1 MASVESTGIDLWHT
15 DIPIAEQAWYLQQG
29 LTLLSGEQQQ
39 QILRYRQLS
48 DQLLHLLGR
57 LLVRRYLLETGKP
70 LDWQEWQVSHLG
82 KPFVKSG
89 PQFNLSHA
97 GTRVVA
103 AFSAHPIGVDLEVE
117 QPLDTA
123 MFIRYLHP
131 AEQAFV
137 RAAANPTTAFLT
149 VWTRKEALLKALGIG
164 ISKQLT
170 VHNCLLER
178 ITHPADRSTWY
189 LHSLPAA
196 TGYFEALATPMSGA
210 RLQSEVVPATKLLQ
224 FI

>member
-1 MASVESTGIDLWHT
+1 MASVESPVIDLWHT
-15 DIPIAEQAWYLQQG
+15 DSPIAEQVGYLRQG
-29 LTLLSGEQQQ
+29 LALLSREQQQ

-103 AFSAHPIGVDLEVE
+103 AFSTHPIGVDLEVE
-117 QPLDTA
+117 QSLDAT
-123 MFIRYLHP
+123 MFMRYLHP

-137 RAAANPTTAFLT
+137 RAAANPTTAFFT
-149 VWTRKEALLKALGIG
+149 IWTRKEALLKALGVG
-164 ISKQLT
+164 ISKQLA
-170 VHNCLLER
+170 VHNCLLTQ
-178 ITHPADRSTWY
+178 ITYPADRSIWHV
-189 LHSLPAA
+189 HSLPAA
-196 TGYFEALATPMSGA
+196 TGYFQALATPLFGA
-210 RLQSEVVPATKLLQ
+210 RWQSKVVPAAKLLQ
-224 FI
+224 SI

>member
-57 LLVRRYLLETGKP
+57 LLVRRYLLEIGKP

-103 AFSAHPIGVDLEVE
+103 AFSTHPIGVDLEVE
-117 QPLDTA
+117 QSLDAT

-137 RAAANPTTAFLT
+137 REAANPTTAFFT

-170 VHNCLLER
+170 VHNCLLAR
-178 ITHPADRSTWY
+178 ITYPADHSIWH
-189 LHSLPAA
+189 LHSLPAS
-196 TGYFEALATPMSGA
+196 TGYFQALATPLSGA
-210 RLQSEVVPATKLLQ
+210 RWRSQFVPATKLLQ